1 MRGVSLTLPSLEI
14 VDLSFLFWV
23 DFRFSDRY
31 LSYLRLLISLSRSV
45 GYFLGILG
53 QNKLK
58 IYFSHPRISLNFS
71 IYSLVK
77 YRLVFT
83 WFSYKMIVFFLY
95 IQPYII
101 FFFPLISFNECH
113 MYLFL
118 LSFD

>member
-31 LSYLRLLISLSRSV
+31 LSYLRLLISLSRCV

-53 QNKLK
+53 QNRLK
-58 IYFSHPRISLNFS
+58 IYFSHPCISLNFS
-71 IYSLVK
+71 IYFLVK
-77 YRLVFT
+77 YHLIFT
-83 WFSYKMIVFFLY
+83 WFSYKMIVFFY
-95 IQPYII
+95 IYTTLHN